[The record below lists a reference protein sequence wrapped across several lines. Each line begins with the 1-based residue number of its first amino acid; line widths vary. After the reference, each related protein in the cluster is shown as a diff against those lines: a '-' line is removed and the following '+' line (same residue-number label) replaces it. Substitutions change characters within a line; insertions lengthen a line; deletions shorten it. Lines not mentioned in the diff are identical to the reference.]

1 MFNNYYCCQH
11 LLRYKERKNQVFF
24 KLLKQTLFFEKKSM
38 LNTFLLLV
46 QMTSNQNRMLLQHIK
61 HYDMSTKKNL
71 NNDPAE
77 YIISL
82 KPKVSF

>member
-1 MFNNYYCCQH
+1 
-11 LLRYKERKNQVFF
+11 
-24 KLLKQTLFFEKKSM
+24 
-38 LNTFLLLV
+38 
-46 QMTSNQNRMLLQHIK
+46 MTSNQNRMLLQHIK